1 MMRNYFL
8 VLLFLLLTSIGAHA
22 TTYTSAQNGSWMN
35 FMTWSPLGVPVPG
48 DIIIINHDVVLD
60 TSFAYT
66 TGSITVNASG
76 SLVND
81 SFGRD
86 IWLNGVNTSFVNNGT
101 TTIRY
106 ILLSSGSFTNSGD
119 FNVKSVANFTT
130 ANNTATGNFIGVDS
144 LYNDGTLNNNGTI
157 NIMTFF
163 NDQTFNN
170 YGTIQGLTTVVDSM
184 YNAGTFL
191 NDAGALIKADSCTNS
206 GVFTNNGSLEYLQ
219 YTNIGTFTNNN
230 WLSFDDITN
239 LGTFTNNATMIGAH
253 SLWNAE
259 VFNNNTGAQIT
270 LATSFLNADS
280 TASNATFNNDGAFDI
295 GDSFY
300 NFNTITG
307 ASTGSFTMQ
316 DSSYN
321 SGTMTG
327 SFDFCDAT
335 PPGTAPYIDI
345 NLGTVDPLITY
356 CVASA
361 IHENELFDFTIY
373 PNPTTGMV
381 YLGVKNQFVE
391 VYNLEGKK
399 IVERYTDH
407 INIENVPSGIYYLMV
422 KDDKGIPIYKE
433 KLVKE

>member
-1 MMRNYFL
+1 
-8 VLLFLLLTSIGAHA
+8 
-22 TTYTSAQNGSWMN
+22 
-35 FMTWSPLGVPVPG
+35 
-48 DIIIINHDVVLD
+48 
-60 TSFAYT
+60 
-66 TGSITVNASG
+66 
-76 SLVND
+76 
-81 SFGRD
+81 
-86 IWLNGVNTSFVNNGT
+86 
-101 TTIRY
+101 
-106 ILLSSGSFTNSGD
+106 
-119 FNVKSVANFTT
+119 
-130 ANNTATGNFIGVDS
+130 
-144 LYNDGTLNNNGTI
+144 
-157 NIMTFF
+157 
-163 NDQTFNN
+163 
-170 YGTIQGLTTVVDSM
+170 M